1 MLNINKINDSK
12 LNLNA
17 QGQDCDDDCVEYD
30 VWVGKTNGNKKGCVI
45 YDEANTPKSTTWW

>member
-12 LNLNA
+12 LNLNV